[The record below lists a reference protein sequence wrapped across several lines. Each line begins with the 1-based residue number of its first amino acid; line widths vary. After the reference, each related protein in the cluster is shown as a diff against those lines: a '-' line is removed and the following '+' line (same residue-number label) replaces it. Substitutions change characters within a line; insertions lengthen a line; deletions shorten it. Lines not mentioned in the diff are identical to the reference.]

1 MKSSY
6 RCKLKNPSTRTRL
19 TGQGGAEDVYAVC
32 RRGNDSQRAAVLLR
46 ELLPGARVRDVI
58 GGLRA
63 WARHI
68 DSSFPVY

>member
-1 MKSSY
+1 M
-6 RCKLKNPSTRTRL
+6 
-19 TGQGGAEDVYAVC
+19 YAVC

>member
-1 MKSSY
+1 M
-6 RCKLKNPSTRTRL
+6 KNPYTRTRL